1 MTYQKKENLR
11 QMLEGKPHAHVP
23 VSFFQ
28 HLNPWELSGEA
39 CVEAHIRFCRRTEPD
54 FLKIMHDGLTAPV
67 DLNLTEL
74 SELKAYRPGFQNNPY
89 IRKYLDRA
97 ARINDRLAGDTD
109 TWCNVFS
116 PFTLLRR
123 IGEERFFT
131 FFREDPQAIRDAL
144 LFLGEDLAY
153 LSRKLIEDAGCMG
166 IFLALQGAESGL
178 FTPEE
183 FSDFIAPSEQLVIM
197 AMEES
202 SPYNILHFCGWNQ
215 IKNQLELW
223 KDYPANTVNWAIY
236 VENLPLTEG
245 RKMFGMRNCMGGF
258 DNRRGKLLYA
268 GTEKEIRQETVNILE
283 TYRKAFGSM
292 DGLMLGADCSFLP
305 DFETQRFC
313 WVTDELRN
321 WERRTAYVAR

>member
-131 FFREDPQAIRDAL
+131 FFREDPQAIRDVL

-166 IFLALQGAESGL
+166 IFLALQ
-178 FTPEE
+178 
-183 FSDFIAPSEQLVIM
+183 EQR
-197 AMEES
+197 AAC
-202 SPYNILHFCGWNQ
+202 SPR
-215 IKNQLELW
+215 KNSQ
-223 KDYPANTVNWAIY
+223 T
-236 VENLPLTEG
+236 
-245 RKMFGMRNCMGGF
+245 
-258 DNRRGKLLYA
+258 
-268 GTEKEIRQETVNILE
+268 
-283 TYRKAFGSM
+283 S
-292 DGLMLGADCSFLP
+292 
-305 DFETQRFC
+305 
-313 WVTDELRN
+313 
-321 WERRTAYVAR
+321 

>member
-1 MTYQKKENLR
+1 M
-11 QMLEGKPHAHVP
+11 
-23 VSFFQ
+23 
-28 HLNPWELSGEA
+28 
-39 CVEAHIRFCRRTEPD
+39 EAHIRFCRRTEPD

-131 FFREDPQAIRDAL
+131 FFREDPQAIRDVL

-166 IFLALQGAESGL
+166 IFRRCR
-178 FTPEE
+178 
-183 FSDFIAPSEQLVIM
+183 EQR
-197 AMEES
+197 AAC
-202 SPYNILHFCGWNQ
+202 SPR
-215 IKNQLELW
+215 KNSQ
-223 KDYPANTVNWAIY
+223 T
-236 VENLPLTEG
+236 
-245 RKMFGMRNCMGGF
+245 
-258 DNRRGKLLYA
+258 
-268 GTEKEIRQETVNILE
+268 
-283 TYRKAFGSM
+283 S
-292 DGLMLGADCSFLP
+292 
-305 DFETQRFC
+305 
-313 WVTDELRN
+313 
-321 WERRTAYVAR
+321 